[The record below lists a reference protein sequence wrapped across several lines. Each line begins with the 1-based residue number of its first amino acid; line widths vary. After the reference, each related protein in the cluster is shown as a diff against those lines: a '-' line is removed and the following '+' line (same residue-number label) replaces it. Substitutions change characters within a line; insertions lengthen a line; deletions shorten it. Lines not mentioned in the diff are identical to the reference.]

1 MSRSNWPVA
10 SAARQAHGAL
20 LRAVRAPLFWKG
32 GVLLMAEPHD
42 MPESEMLARPMAG
55 SYEKPFIRD
64 HRGIRYLDFDMHT
77 IQSAMC
83 LDDPF
88 ALDLAYTRKMTAFL
102 LFNPE
107 PREVL
112 LLGLGGW
119 LTCKVLQWPLQRRLT
134 GRNWSRF
141 CEYVSAGR

>member
-1 MSRSNWPVA
+1 
-10 SAARQAHGAL
+10 
-20 LRAVRAPLFWKG
+20 
-32 GVLLMAEPHD
+32 MAEPHD
-42 MPESEMLARPMAG
+42 MPESEMLAWPMAG

-112 LLGLGGW
+112 LLGLGGGS
-119 LTCKVLQWPLQRRLT
+119 LAKYFN
-134 GRNWSRF
+134 GHFS
-141 CEYVSAGR
+141 GG